1 MFNASKSITYLKYAW
16 VKQEGI
22 RRLRHRLISIKKKKS
37 RINHSIKLEPSFI
50 LSANTWKDIVNNYIN
65 PDSKN
70 SALLVI
76 DVQRDFTLIGA
87 AAEIPGT
94 LQIVQ
99 HIQRLIQK
107 YREQGA
113 PIIHV
118 IRLYNADGSNAD
130 LCRRKSIES
139 GRQLVT
145 PETDG
150 AELMD
155 ELKPSPDIRLNST
168 LLLSGNLQQ
177 IGSMEWIIYKP
188 RWGAFY
194 KTSLEKHLHNL
205 GVNTVVVCGCNF
217 PNCPRTTIYEAS
229 ERDFKIVMAKDATS
243 LVYDIG
249 LQELQNIGVSVMDTD
264 ECMAWLRESY
274 SNFRILSS

>member
-1 MFNASKSITYLKYAW
+1 
-16 VKQEGI
+16 
-22 RRLRHRLISIKKKKS
+22 
-37 RINHSIKLEPSFI
+37 
-50 LSANTWKDIVNNYIN
+50 
-65 PDSKN
+65 
-70 SALLVI
+70 
-76 DVQRDFTLIGA
+76 VQY
-87 AAEIPGT
+87 
-94 LQIVQ
+94 
-99 HIQRLIQK
+99 IQRLIQK
-107 YREQGA
+107 YREQEA

-130 LCRRKSIES
+130 LCRRMSIES
-139 GRQLVT
+139 GKQLVT

-150 AELMD
+150 AELMA
-155 ELKPSPDIRLNST
+155 ELKPSADIKLNST

-194 KTSLEKHLHNL
+194 KTTLEGHLHEL

-249 LQELQNIGVSVMDTD
+249 LQELQNIGVSVMNTD
-264 ECMAWLRESY
+264 ECIAWLEEPN
-274 SNFRILSS
+274 SNFETRDLLSDISE

>member
-1 MFNASKSITYLKYAW
+1 M
-16 VKQEGI
+16 
-22 RRLRHRLISIKKKKS
+22 
-37 RINHSIKLEPSFI
+37 
-50 LSANTWKDIVNNYIN
+50 
-65 PDSKN
+65 
-70 SALLVI
+70 
-76 DVQRDFTLIGA
+76 IGA

-94 LQIVQ
+94 LQAVQ
-99 HIQRLIQK
+99 YIQRLIQK
-107 YREQGA
+107 YREQEA

-118 IRLYNADGSNAD
+118 IRLYYADGSNAD

-139 GRQLVT
+139 GKQLVT

-155 ELKPSPDIRLNST
+155 ELKPSADIKLNST
-168 LLLSGNLQQ
+168 LLLSGNFQQ

-194 KTSLEKHLHNL
+194 KTTLEGHLHEL

-243 LVYDIG
+243 LVYDKG
-249 LQELQNIGVSVMDTD
+249 LQELQNIGVLVMNTD
-264 ECMAWLRESY
+264 ECIAWLEEPYAKFEAMSSL
-274 SNFRILSS
+274 SNDIS

>member
-1 MFNASKSITYLKYAW
+1 M
-16 VKQEGI
+16 
-22 RRLRHRLISIKKKKS
+22 
-37 RINHSIKLEPSFI
+37 
-50 LSANTWKDIVNNYIN
+50 KDIVNDYIN
-65 PDSKN
+65 PDSKH

-76 DVQRDFTLIGA
+76 DVQHDFTLFGA

-94 LQIVQ
+94 LQAVQ
-99 HIQRLIQK
+99 YIQRLIRK
-107 YREQGA
+107 YREQEA
-113 PIIHV
+113 PIIHI

-130 LCRRKSIES
+130 LCRRKSIER
-139 GRQLVT
+139 GKQLVT

-155 ELKPSPDIRLNST
+155 ELKPSTDIKLNST
-168 LLLSGNLQQ
+168 QLLSGILQQ

-194 KTSLEKHLHNL
+194 KTALEKHLHNL

-243 LVYDIG
+243 LVYDLG

-264 ECMAWLRESY
+264 ECIAWLGESNSKFNTI
-274 SNFRILSS
+274 SN

>member
-1 MFNASKSITYLKYAW
+1 M
-16 VKQEGI
+16 
-22 RRLRHRLISIKKKKS
+22 
-37 RINHSIKLEPSFI
+37 
-50 LSANTWKDIVNNYIN
+50 
-65 PDSKN
+65 
-70 SALLVI
+70 
-76 DVQRDFTLIGA
+76 IGA
-87 AAEIPGT
+87 AAEIPST
-94 LQIVQ
+94 LQAVQ
-99 HIQRLIQK
+99 YIQRLIQK
-107 YREQGA
+107 YREQEA

-118 IRLYNADGSNAD
+118 IRLYYADGYNAD

-139 GRQLVT
+139 GKQLVT

-155 ELKPSPDIRLNST
+155 ELKPSADIKLNST

-194 KTSLEKHLHNL
+194 KTTLEGHLHEL
-205 GVNTVVVCGCNF
+205 DINTVVVCGCNF

-243 LVYDIG
+243 LVYDKG
-249 LQELQNIGVSVMDTD
+249 LQELQNIGVSVMNTD
-264 ECMAWLRESY
+264 ECIAWLE
-274 SNFRILSS
+274 